1 MNKRQVLTAAALA
14 GLCAITAGTAYA
26 ADTPAAPKAEKEKC
40 FGIAKAGQND
50 CATPSGSHSCA
61 GQAKA
66 DMDAHEWKYVAKGSC
81 EKAGGKLTSA
91 K

>member
-1 MNKRQVLTAAALA
+1 MNKRQVITAAALA
-14 GLCAITAGTAYA
+14 GLCAVTAGTAYA
-26 ADTPAAPKAEKEKC
+26 ADTPAAPKAAKEKC

-66 DMDAHEWKYVAKGSC
+66 DMDAHEWKYVAKGTC
-81 EKAGGKLTSA
+81 EKAGGKLTAA